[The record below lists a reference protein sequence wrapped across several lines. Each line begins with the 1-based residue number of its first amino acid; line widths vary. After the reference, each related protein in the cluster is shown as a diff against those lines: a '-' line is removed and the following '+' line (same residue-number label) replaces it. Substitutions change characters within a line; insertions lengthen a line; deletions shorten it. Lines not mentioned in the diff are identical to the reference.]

1 MSSATNQRSVG
12 PSESVVTDPRSGATE
27 LYEKLSDP
35 SGTTSPFWP
44 KRGSSARA
52 GAPAAEARTTMAAR
66 ARMPSAGVGLHRRLV
81 DRFLVLD
88 LHIVSLLAHV
98 IELAPRSAVDLRAR
112 SSGLVEHGLRAEG
125 DQREPQDEDYDLAH
139 APSIASA
146 GRNGQGGCVSG
157 FLLLPAISAGSTAL
171 LRQRFLAGEADLPAP
186 VDGDDLDQHLVAFL
200 EHVFDLLHPRTG
212 EIGDVHET
220 VGAGEDLHEGAELHD
235 PPHGAEIRLPH
246 LRLLRQRADHLDRL
260 IDALARRRGVGDAA
274 VVLDVDARA
283 GAGDDVLDHLA
294 AGPDDVLDAGH
305 GDADGGDLRRVLG
318 DVGARHG
325 NRLGHLGEDVE
336 PAAAGLLESIGEDLP
351 I

>member
-52 GAPAAEARTTMAAR
+52 GAAAAEARTTMAAR
-66 ARMPSAGVGLHRRLV
+66 ARMPSTGVGLHRRLV
-81 DRFLVLD
+81 DRFLL
-88 LHIVSLLAHV
+88 LELQIVSLLAHV

-112 SSGLVEHGLRAEG
+112 SSGLVEHGLRGEG
-125 DQREPQDEDYDLAH
+125 NQREPQDEDYDLAH

-186 VDGDDLDQHLVAFL
+186 IDRDDLDQHLVAFL
-200 EHVFDLLHPRTG
+200 EHVLDLLHPRVG
-212 EIGDVHET
+212 EIGDVHEA
-220 VGAGEDLHEGAELHD
+220 VGAGEDLHERPELHD
-235 PPHGAEIRLPH
+235 PPHGAEIGLPH
-246 LRLLRQRADHLDRL
+246 LRLLRERADHLDGL
-260 IDALARRRGVGDAA
+260 LHALAVGRGDGHLA
-274 VVLDVDARA
+274 VVLDVDAGA

-294 AGPDDVLDAGH
+294 SRPDDVLDAADR
-305 GDADGGDLRRVLG
+305 DADGGDLRRVLG
-318 DVGARHG
+318 DVRARLLDG
-325 NRLGHLGEDVE
+325 LRHLRQDMD
-336 PAAAGLLESIGEDLP
+336 AA
-351 I
+351 